1 MEEVEG
7 ADEDD
12 EEEVNGCR
20 VLAWKTE
27 DSVL

>member
-12 EEEVNGCR
+12 EEVNGCR